1 MEELAEIL
9 RKKKETRG
17 AIDFERTS
25 GRSPAGTR
33 LPPLVNSLIPYSPSK
48 RPRRGIDSTAG
59 PFVSADDIFTEIAEH
74 LRGLPREKALKKYQN
89 RNFYEAWVARS
100 REDVV
105 NFCRIKSTV
114 GKQGGIHN
122 A

>member
-1 MEELAEIL
+1 MASLSD
-9 RKKKETRG
+9 ETRH
-17 AIDFERTS
+17 
-25 GRSPAGTR
+25 
-33 LPPLVNSLIPYSPSK
+33 LSL
-48 RPRRGIDSTAG
+48 GCFFTA